1 KGGTL
6 PLQRHLGEHSCSVP
20 QVNYLPRM
28 QITSNEVGCLG
39 IDVMRRVED
48 NVKKGKKGVFYSALA
63 LNSFR
68 SDPGNRRDLLGLEC
82 ALSSFKGEIPHIA
95 CKMPSAL
102 ARADHPRP
110 NIFRK
115 DRYSI
120 GSVALVVELFSRAEI
135 RISVQ
140 LDIINISKL
149 MMPSQ
154 GEMRRK
160 AICSNMQVMP
170 KRFTWKE
177 KRGFSNGLGS
187 PDSLLAEWKEI
198 RKKSQIV
205 ARKAAK
211 GNFWLSIN

>member
-1 KGGTL
+1 
-6 PLQRHLGEHSCSVP
+6 
-20 QVNYLPRM
+20 
-28 QITSNEVGCLG
+28 
-39 IDVMRRVED
+39 
-48 NVKKGKKGVFYSALA
+48 
-63 LNSFR
+63 
-68 SDPGNRRDLLGLEC
+68 
-82 ALSSFKGEIPHIA
+82 
-95 CKMPSAL
+95 MPSAL

-160 AICSNMQVMP
+160 AICSNMQ
-170 KRFTWKE
+170 E
-177 KRGFSNGLGS
+177 SRGHHERGS
-187 PDSLLAEWKEI
+187 LANI
-198 RKKSQIV
+198 RKRIFGYPSISQ
-205 ARKAAK
+205 KPTK
-211 GNFWLSIN
+211 DPLSLSSLPRIGKPAPERLHA